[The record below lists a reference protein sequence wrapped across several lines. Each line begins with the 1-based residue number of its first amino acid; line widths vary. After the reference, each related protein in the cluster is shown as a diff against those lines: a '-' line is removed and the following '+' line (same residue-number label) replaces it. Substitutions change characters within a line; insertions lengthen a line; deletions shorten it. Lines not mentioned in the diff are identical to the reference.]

1 LVKVSFS
8 DDAAKT
14 VIVPVADAGLLA
26 AGEDGELPP
35 AGAGLVVLEQPATA
49 AAASAATVRAKRR
62 MVNSS
67 VT

>member
-35 AGAGLVVLEQPATA
+35 AGAGLVVLEQPAMA
-49 AAASAATVRAKRR
+49 AAASATMIRPDRR
-62 MVNSS
+62 IFNS
-67 VT
+67 